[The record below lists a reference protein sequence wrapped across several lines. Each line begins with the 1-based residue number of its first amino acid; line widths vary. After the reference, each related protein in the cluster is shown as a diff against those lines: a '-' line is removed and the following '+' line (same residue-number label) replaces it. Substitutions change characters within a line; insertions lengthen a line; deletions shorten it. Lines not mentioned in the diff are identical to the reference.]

1 MFLVHKSGDEG
12 KWGIA
17 WMWLPHFLALDP
29 GLRKFVD
36 EGMTK
41 VFKGQHIPADEN
53 LRNQLL
59 RRMDA
64 EVIDLILYKY
74 PIPGLEEY
82 LSAISGLEPEES
94 MEV

>member
-1 MFLVHKSGDEG
+1 MFLVHKSGDNG
-12 KWGIA
+12 KWGVS
-17 WMWLPHFLALDP
+17 WMWLPHFLALDRE
-29 GLRKFVD
+29 LHKFVD

-41 VFKGQHIPADEN
+41 VFKGQHIPNQEH

-82 LSAISGLEPEES
+82 LNAIRDLAPEES